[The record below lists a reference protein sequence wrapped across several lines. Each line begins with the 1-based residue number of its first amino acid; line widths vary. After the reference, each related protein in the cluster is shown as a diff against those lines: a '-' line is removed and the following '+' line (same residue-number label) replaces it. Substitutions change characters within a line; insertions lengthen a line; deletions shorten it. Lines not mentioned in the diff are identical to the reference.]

1 MSAITIYHGSS
12 QIVEH
17 PIQGVGNPHNDYG
30 LGFYC
35 TESEQMAMEWACSA
49 RRDGFANKYSLDA
62 CNLETLYL
70 KQPQYHI
77 LNWLA
82 ILLENRGFECRTPI
96 GAQAKDYILETF
108 LPDYTAY
115 DLIVGYRAD
124 DSYFSFA
131 RAFLEN
137 GISLEQLQRAMQL
150 GELGEQIVV
159 RSQAAFERLRF
170 ISSTPVDSGI
180 YYARRIA
187 RDRLARQKY
196 QEMLAETPAAE
207 AVYAVDI
214 LRQKWQNND
223 ERLL

>member
-1 MSAITIYHGSS
+1 MGAITIYHGSGH
-12 QIVEH
+12 IIEH
-17 PIQGVGNPHNDYG
+17 PLYGAGNHHNDYG

-49 RRDGFANKYSLDA
+49 RRDGFANKYSLDTG
-62 CNLETLYL
+62 NLETLHL

-82 ILLENRGFECRTPI
+82 ILLENRSFETKTPI
-96 GAQAKDYILETF
+96 GAKAKDYILDTF
-108 LPDYTAY
+108 LPDYARY

-131 RAFLEN
+131 RSFLEN
-137 GISLEQLQRAMQL
+137 SISLEQLQKAMLL

-159 RSQAAFERLRF
+159 KSPAAFERLSF
-170 ISSTPVDSGI
+170 IGSTPVESGI

-187 RDRLARQKY
+187 RDRLARKQY
-196 QEMLAETPAAE
+196 QDMLAETPAAD
-207 AVYAVDI
+207 AVFAVDI
-214 LRQKWQNND
+214 LRQKWQNDD
-223 ERLL
+223 ERLQ